1 MTRQSK
7 ISTIKERP
15 NLWWPV
21 TVALLTT
28 VLVLLAHFELERVA
42 QGELLLF
49 ALPWEAK
56 PATVEIVD
64 AKLSV
69 RENQTSAI
77 IALLIM
83 GIAVMLTGPMAKKSL
98 DERRPMIRSNMAKIF
113 VFAVIADMLS
123 TIWFFHV
130 QGIDFEFHPAIRLF
144 GYAYGRTFGPVAGKL
159 IQAGGIIYVAVL
171 LKGRAS
177 FLIYLTSAV
186 YLAASIYNVSQ
197 TLAALSP

>member
-1 MTRQSK
+1 M
-7 ISTIKERP
+7 
-15 NLWWPV
+15 
-21 TVALLTT
+21 
-28 VLVLLAHFELERVA
+28 LLAHFELERVA
-42 QGELLLF
+42 QGDLLLF

-69 RENQTSAI
+69 RENHTSAI
-77 IALLIM
+77 IVLLIM

-98 DERRPMIRSNMAKIF
+98 HEQRPLIHSVMAKIF
-113 VFAVIADMLS
+113 VLAAVADMLS

-171 LKGRAS
+171 LNGRAS
-177 FLIYLTSAV
+177 FLLYSASAV
-186 YLAASIYNVSQ
+186 YLVASIYNIAQ
-197 TLAALSP
+197 TLTALNP

>member
-144 GYAYGRTFGPVAGKL
+144 GYAYGRTIGPIAGKL